1 MFTSSTHSSGDLCG
15 GVIRSLVWWRFGQA
29 KDDTTPEEEAEV
41 WGSRGHD
48 ENSFFFE
55 IILLCRFV
63 WRFGVKEAEA
73 VRVNFF
79 FFFLKALCFFKWW
92 AWHGKHLL
100 AGVKPM
106 FYTKPDL
113 MFSHHRFIASLSYRT
128 GLEH

>member
-1 MFTSSTHSSGDLCG
+1 MFTSSTHSSDDLCG
-15 GVIRSLVWWRFGQA
+15 GVIRSVVWWRFGQA
-29 KDDTTPEEEAEV
+29 KDDTTQRRKQRFEEAEV
-41 WGSRGHD
+41 TTRTLSSSKSFYSVDLFGGS
-48 ENSFFFE
+48 
-55 IILLCRFV
+55 V
-63 WRFGVKEAEA
+63 WRKQRLWGW
-73 VRVNFF
+73 NFF